1 MALTDESGNN
11 MVMPVGPMYG
21 NNGGCGFGNDWGWII
36 LLLLFAGGNG
46 MMGGNNIY
54 PWMNQANITSAG
66 FQNQMMNDNVTAL
79 REGVNAIQMA
89 NVQGFSSLQNQLSQ
103 CCCDNRSAIADL
115 KYTVAVENCAD
126 RQSISNGLRDLM
138 EQNAANTQRVLDQM
152 CNDKID
158 AKNDLIAQLRQ
169 ELMFARGQASQNEQ
183 TAILRAGQ
191 IAEVDALYD
200 RLSNCPVPSVPVYG
214 RQPVYTCQNSGC
226 GCGSIA

>member
-1 MALTDESGNN
+1 MALTDEGGN

-21 NNGGCGFGNDWGWII
+21 NNNCGFGGDWGWII
-36 LLLLFAGGNG
+36 LLLLFAGGGNWG
-46 MMGGNNIY
+46 GMGGNNIY
-54 PWMNQANITSAG
+54 PWMNQANLTSNG
-66 FQNQMMNDNVTAL
+66 FQNQLVNDNISAI
-79 REGVNAIQMA
+79 RDNVN
-89 NVQGFSSLQNQLSQ
+89 NVQMSNIQGFNSIQNQLAQ

-115 KYTVAVENCAD
+115 KYTVATENCAD

-169 ELMFARGQASQNEQ
+169 ELLFARGQASQNEQ
-183 TAILRAGQ
+183 TAVIRAGQ

-214 RQPVYTCQNSGC
+214 RQPIFGCQNNSGC
-226 GCGSIA
+226 GCSM